1 MNPVVESQGTGQQG
15 HQHNNVAAPTVVPR
29 IDILETKDEVQLLVD
44 LPGVEPAGVQLEVYE
59 GELQLIAIPA
69 NTDRPEAKSLLHEA
83 KQVQYKRH
91 LKLADSLDHEK
102 VWAEQALGVLRIHL
116 PKKAEIQKRKIEV
129 RQA

>member
-1 MNPVVESQGTGQQG
+1 MNPVVESPGTGQQG

-29 IDILETKDEVQLLVD
+29 IDILETNDEVQLLVD
-44 LPGVEPAGVQLEVYE
+44 LPGVEPAGVQLEVHE

>member
-15 HQHNNVAAPTVVPR
+15 RQHNNVAAPTVVPR
-29 IDILETKDEVQLLVD
+29 TDILETKDEVQLLVD
-44 LPGVEPAGVQLEVYE
+44 LPGVEPAGVQLEVHE
-59 GELQLIAIPA
+59 GELQLIAIPP